1 MGLLKVVFGG
11 QEIPVKI
18 TRVNRNL
25 HPEVVNKTQE
35 IESVSGVEFVYS
47 KYKEK
52 NITIEYEICNRTA
65 RQLSEFRRNVAG
77 ILHSKEPR
85 QLIFSD
91 EPHLYYNAV
100 LSGEPK
106 LDEEYLASAGSLT
119 FLVPDGLAHSTVE
132 KTFPASLNADG
143 ILEATIVNRGTESV
157 PVSYEIWH
165 RHENGYLGIVSQYG
179 CSMDVWRRRTGRII
193 SRMRSS

>member
-1 MGLLKVVFGG
+1 MGLLKAVFGG

-179 CSMDVWRRRTGRII
+179 VM
-193 SRMRSS
+193 